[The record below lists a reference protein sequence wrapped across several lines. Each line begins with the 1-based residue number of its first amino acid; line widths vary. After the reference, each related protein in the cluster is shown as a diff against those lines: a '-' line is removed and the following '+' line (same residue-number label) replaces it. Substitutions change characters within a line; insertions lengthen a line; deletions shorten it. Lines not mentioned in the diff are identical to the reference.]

1 MLSRT
6 KFDRQKLILLI
17 VAWTTFGVF
26 FGTQNYV
33 RDAYFGKAASL
44 PGYILSWILCGYSW
58 GILTF
63 PVLRFAR
70 VFSLQRLKWPRFLL
84 VHVPASAVFSLSQL
98 GIYLLIAS
106 VLFSR
111 PDRSPWEFYKSLLA
125 SELQSSVLV
134 YFAILSVV
142 IMYDRFFKTGT
153 PERLQDRNNAAL
165 AQSPTPATSSES
177 NGSLRR
183 IPVKENGK
191 IVLVDTNDINW
202 IESYG
207 NYVFLHTAER
217 RFIYRETMAGMEEKL
232 DAGVF
237 IRIRRSTMVKIDR
250 IKELHPAA
258 RGEFE
263 IVLLDGK
270 MLVATRRYRKNL
282 ERLLKS

>member
-1 MLSRT
+1 
-6 KFDRQKLILLI
+6 
-17 VAWTTFGVF
+17 
-26 FGTQNYV
+26 
-33 RDAYFGKAASL
+33 
-44 PGYILSWILCGYSW
+44 LCGYSW
-58 GILTF
+58 AILTF

-70 VFSLQRLKWPRFLL
+70 LFSLQRFKWPRFLL
-84 VHVPASAVFSLSQL
+84 VHIPASAVFSLSQL

-111 PDRSPWEFYKSLLA
+111 PNRSPWDFYKSLLA

-142 IMYDRFFKTGT
+142 SLYDRFFKTSI
-153 PERLQDRNNAAL
+153 PERSQDRNKDAL
-165 AQSPTPATSSES
+165 VQSPDTATSSES

-191 IVLVDTNDINW
+191 IVLVDTGDINW

-217 RFIYRETMAGMEEKL
+217 RFIYRETMAAMEEKL
-232 DAGVF
+232 DADEF
-237 IRIRRSTMVKIDR
+237 IRIRRSTVVRIDR

-270 MLVATRRYRKNL
+270 TLFATRRYRKNL